1 MDLTHQVTAKNTH
14 NIHPT
19 TATTPLAVFL
29 FSMGKHQTDLPHHDR
44 MPQHLHTTCQ
54 SASVSPDCADET
66 SSHSAPLGVLNPNV
80 RTYLCMC
87 SVNTE
92 VGRCQHTDVPV
103 AGMSAAHTELTC
115 SHQPTNFHADQHFP
129 YVHAY
134 IDSLLLPYLMYS
146 GY

>member
-44 MPQHLHTTCQ
+44 TPQHLHTTCQ
-54 SASVSPDCADET
+54 PTSVSPDCAVEP
-66 SSHSAPLGVLNPNV
+66 SSHSAPLGILNPYV
-80 RTYLCMC
+80 LTCACVLSTQTWDAAKHM
-87 SVNTE
+87 
-92 VGRCQHTDVPV
+92 DVPV
-103 AGMSAAHTELTC
+103 ADMSAAHTELTC
-115 SHQPTNFHADQHFP
+115 SHQPTNFHADQHFL